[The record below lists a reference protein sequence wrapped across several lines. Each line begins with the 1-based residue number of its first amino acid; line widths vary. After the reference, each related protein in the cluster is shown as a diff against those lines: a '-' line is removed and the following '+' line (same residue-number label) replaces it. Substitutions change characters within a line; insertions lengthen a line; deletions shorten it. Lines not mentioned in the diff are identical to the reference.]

1 MKSDVSDIFWL
12 EENRTLQ
19 YAPAGEDRRLMQLD
33 LASPYYAMSPAN
45 PSTRT
50 GRGDVLSRWRKHR
63 SSIFFIEGNISNHL
77 ESGLSLS
84 MAENLEDLV
93 SGRFNLT

>member
-19 YAPAGEDRRLMQLD
+19 CAPAGEDRRLMQLD

-45 PSTRT
+45 PSTQA

-63 SSIFFIEGNISNHL
+63 SSINLHRGQYIQSFGICFEPLDGGNS
-77 ESGLSLS
+77 
-84 MAENLEDLV
+84 
-93 SGRFNLT
+93 